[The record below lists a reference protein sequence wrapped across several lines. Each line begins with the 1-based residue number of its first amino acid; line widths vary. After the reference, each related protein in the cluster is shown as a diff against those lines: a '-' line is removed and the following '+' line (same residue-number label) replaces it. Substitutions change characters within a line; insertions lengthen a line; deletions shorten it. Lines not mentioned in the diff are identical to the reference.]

1 MHECRYSDER
11 TDGNVFFDMYV
22 IYIFTKAEE
31 TYVQNVMQFTCIAK
45 KNLKHAENVQC
56 SLHASNVFIQMRLH
70 LFLSN
75 AIKARPHLRMLIL
88 Q

>member
-1 MHECRYSDER
+1 MTVGIVMSVRMEMSSLIC
-11 TDGNVFFDMYV
+11 TL
-22 IYIFTKAEE
+22 YIFTKAEE

-45 KNLKHAENVQC
+45 KNLKHAGNVQC

-88 Q
+88 QYY